1 MKIFLLMML
10 IGVIVGATRLSSRR
24 QPQQIAPAP
33 ADSVVANV

>member
-10 IGVIVGATRLSSRR
+10 IGVIVGASRR

-33 ADSVVANV
+33 ADSVVANA